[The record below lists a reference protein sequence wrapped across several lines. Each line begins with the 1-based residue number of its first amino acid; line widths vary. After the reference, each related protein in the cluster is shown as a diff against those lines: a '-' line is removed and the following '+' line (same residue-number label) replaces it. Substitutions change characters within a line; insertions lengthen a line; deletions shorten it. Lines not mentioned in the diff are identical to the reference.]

1 MVEKKRIAI
10 NTILLY
16 FRMVLIMGV
25 TLYTSRIVLKVLGA
39 ADYGLYNVV
48 GGVVS
53 MFSFLNGSL
62 SSGTSRFITYDLGTG
77 DKIRLRQTFN
87 IAFVSHTILA
97 AVIFLLTET
106 IGLWFVNNKLVFDV
120 SRRVAVNV
128 VYQFSVLTLI
138 LQLTQVPFSADI
150 IAHEKMNIYAYV
162 SILEVALKLGMVFLL
177 QLNKSIDNL
186 IFYSIVMFFV
196 QLIIIGI
203 YRFYCISHFEETHFE
218 LCKDKKRYKEI
229 FSFSG
234 WDIIGAFCVLSQG
247 QGINILLNM
256 FFGPVVNAARAI
268 TYQLEGA
275 FSQLTNNFMTAVNP
289 QIVKSFALKQYDEM
303 LDLIKDASKFG
314 FFLLSVF
321 LVPILFKMEF
331 VLQLWLKEVP
341 PQTSIFARI
350 ILCMLMIRVIARP
363 VINGAHATGRIKRL
377 NLIAG
382 LVGLLPLPV
391 TYILFKLDFPAVCAF
406 FSLFVWGVIA
416 NLLETFIFKL
426 EMTEFKIRRY
436 FLSVYGRCFIVG
448 IVSIITNF
456 FLAKYID
463 GNFFVFILYYGFAVI
478 INSFIIFVFGFD
490 KNNKKK
496 LIHFLK
502 GKIYAKKNFE

>member
-1 MVEKKRIAI
+1 MIEKKRIAV

-25 TLYTSRIVLKVLGA
+25 ALYTSRIVLKVLGA

-87 IAFVSHTILA
+87 VAFVSHTILA
-97 AVIFLLTET
+97 GIIFLLTET
-106 IGLWFVNNKLVFDV
+106 IGLWFVNNKLVFDA
-120 SRRVAVNV
+120 SRQQAVNV
-128 VYQFSVLTLI
+128 VYQFSVLTLM

-150 IAHEKMNIYAYV
+150 IAHEKMNVYAYV
-162 SILEVALKLGMVFLL
+162 SIFEVALKLCMAFLL

-186 IFYSIVMFFV
+186 ILYSGVLFIV
-196 QLIIIGI
+196 QLTIIGI
-203 YRFYCISHFEETHFE
+203 YRFYCIKHFEETHFE
-218 LCKDKKRYKEI
+218 FCKDKRRYKEI

-234 WDIIGAFCVLSQG
+234 WDIIGSLCVLSQG

-256 FFGPVVNAARAI
+256 FFGPVVNAARAV

-275 FSQLTNNFMTAVNP
+275 FSQFTNNFMTAVNP

-303 LDLIKDASKFG
+303 LELIKDASRFG

-321 LVPILFKMEF
+321 LIPVFFKMEY
-331 VLQLWLKEVP
+331 VLQLWLREVP
-341 PQTSIFARI
+341 PQTNVFARI

-363 VINGAHATGRIKRL
+363 VIQGTHATGNIKRL

-391 TYILFKLDFPAVCAF
+391 TYILFKLNFPAITAF
-406 FSLFVWGVIA
+406 LSLFIWGLLA
-416 NLLETFIFKL
+416 NLLETFIFKM
-426 EMTEFKIRRY
+426 EMKEFRICRY
-436 FLSVYGRCFIVG
+436 FFSVYGCCFLVG
-448 IVSIITNF
+448 AISTIIDFFLSKKLEGNFLIFVAYYILAVLINSIIV
-456 FLAKYID
+456 L
-463 GNFFVFILYYGFAVI
+463 
-478 INSFIIFVFGFD
+478 VFGLD
-490 KNNKKK
+490 RYNKKK
-496 LIHFLK
+496 LINFIN
-502 GKIYAKKNFE
+502 GKLHAKKNP

>member
-1 MVEKKRIAI
+1 MVEKKRIAV

-25 TLYTSRIVLKVLGA
+25 ALYTSRIVLKVLGA
-39 ADYGLYNVV
+39 TDYGLYNVV

-87 IAFVSHTILA
+87 VAFVSHTILA
-97 AVIFLLTET
+97 GIIFLLTET
-106 IGLWFVNNKLVFDV
+106 IGLWFVNNKLVFDD
-120 SRRVAVNV
+120 SRHLAVNV
-128 VYQFSVLTLI
+128 VYQFSVLTLM

-150 IAHEKMNIYAYV
+150 IAHEKMNVYAYV
-162 SILEVALKLGMVFLL
+162 SIFEVALKLCLAFLL

-186 IFYSIVMFFV
+186 IFYSALLFIV
-196 QLIIIGI
+196 QLTIIGI
-203 YRFYCISHFEETHFE
+203 YRFYCIRHFEETHFE
-218 LCKDKKRYKEI
+218 FCKDKKRYKEI

-234 WDIIGAFCVLSQG
+234 WDIIGSLCVLSQG

-256 FFGPVVNAARAI
+256 FFGPIVNAARAI

-289 QIVKSFALKQYDEM
+289 QMVKSFALKQYDEM
-303 LDLIKDASKFG
+303 LDLIKDASKYG

-321 LVPILFKMEF
+321 LVPVLFKMEYI
-331 VLQLWLKEVP
+331 LQLWLKDVP
-341 PQTSIFARI
+341 PQTNIFARI

-363 VINGAHATGRIKRL
+363 VIQGTHATGNIKRL

-391 TYILFKLDFPAVCAF
+391 TYVLFKLDFPAITAF
-406 FSLFVWGVIA
+406 LSLFIWGVIA
-416 NLLETFIFKL
+416 NFLETFIFKM
-426 EMTEFKIRRY
+426 EMKEFKIVRY
-436 FLSVYGRCFIVG
+436 FFSVYGRCFLVG
-448 IVSIITNF
+448 VISVAINF
-456 FLAKYID
+456 FLSKEIE
-463 GNFFVFILYYGFAVI
+463 GNFLIFVLYYAFAVL
-478 INSFIIFVFGFD
+478 INSIIVFVFGLD
-490 KNNKKK
+490 RLNQKK
-496 LIHFLK
+496 LITFVK
-502 GKIYAKKNFE
+502 GKIHAKKNS